1 MLRPHSAPPLK
12 ASVLSR
18 ERSAAIDDLSSQ
30 TAQSTR
36 RGLTRSYPTDSLA
49 VLLSVLIMASSEAPQ
64 TRYNEMIQ
72 QLIIAAA
79 ATVAL
84 TTGAHTLPFRLRRRS
99 TRGWLFFV
107 TVSSQA
113 SGFAEKAVVTSGRS
127 TRLPSATPASLRH
140 GERRRR
146 RYHLILWTDGLL
158 RASRRSLQATGSRT
172 RARARAP
179 RLPTSLSSCVAL
191 TKHGH
196 GRQSATLST
205 TANANECN

>member
-146 RYHLILWTDGLL
+146 RYHLILRTDALALFPSKPQSHWLEDQSTSTSTSPAHLSLIL
-158 RASRRSLQATGSRT
+158 RGAHE
-172 RARARAP
+172 ARPWPSIRH
-179 RLPTSLSSCVAL
+179 TFNN
-191 TKHGH
+191 GQ
-196 GRQSATLST
+196 RQRM
-205 TANANECN
+205 